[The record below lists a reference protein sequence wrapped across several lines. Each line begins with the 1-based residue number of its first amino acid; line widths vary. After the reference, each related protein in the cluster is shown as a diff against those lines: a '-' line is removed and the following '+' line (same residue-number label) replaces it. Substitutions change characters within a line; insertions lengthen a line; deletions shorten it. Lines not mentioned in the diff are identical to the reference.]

1 MTNKVETKLQ
11 DEKDTKR
18 NLHKVEDDEEYDYIT
33 IPPDGGYGWVVL
45 LACFMINLIV
55 DGFLY
60 AFGAISETL
69 RKHFD
74 CHEWEVTLVSSLACG
89 FYLLS
94 APIASALCNK
104 YGCRK
109 VGIIGSVIGALAVA
123 ASVLAP
129 NIYIMWLLFGVIG
142 GIGMGLVYLPS
153 IIMVGYYFEEK
164 RAIATGIV
172 TAGTGIGSIIFGPMS
187 RILFDIFGWKTGVLI
202 LSAILLCC
210 VICCIFMRPLQPI
223 QKRRVLPSSDLVDDN
238 VFNGTTS
245 SPLINETK
253 PIRTGNI
260 PTSIQT
266 PDSNF
271 SEVTIEQKIKK
282 RSRTDSAISTKSR
295 QSIKAEDAVRPLYKE
310 DVLYQ
315 GDTNDLPE
323 YTSQPDIATYIQQ
336 TTKVPETVEKTK
348 MKAFWDIFLSMADF
362 NLLTDKKMLIIC
374 LANVCSMIGFYSP
387 YLFIPKLAELERS
400 IPEASAVF
408 LLSIIGFSNTAAR
421 FASGWITKIP
431 HMTPLLVNNIG
442 LTIAGIASLLVP
454 LCQTHIHLIIYCIIW
469 GGFIAFH
476 VSLSPVIVCQ
486 TVGLE
491 RYSNA
496 LGLTLMFRGITA
508 LSAPPIMGA
517 IRDATN
523 SFDIAFIIGG
533 ISFIV
538 SALMHFF
545 LMWVNRREEEQL
557 NKTKKIN
564 NIQIKSGALDV

>member
-1 MTNKVETKLQ
+1 MTNKVESKLR
-11 DEKDTKR
+11 DEKDAKR
-18 NLHKVEDDEEYDYIT
+18 NLCKPQDNEEYDYIT

-45 LACFMINLIV
+45 IACFMINLIV

-94 APIASALCNK
+94 APIASALSNK

-109 VGIIGSVIGALAVA
+109 IGIIGSVIAALAVA
-123 ASVLAP
+123 ASTRAP
-129 NIYIMWLLFGVIG
+129 NIYIMWLLFGCIG

-223 QKRRVLPSSDLVDDN
+223 QKRRVLPSSD
-238 VFNGTTS
+238 F
-245 SPLINETK
+245 
-253 PIRTGNI
+253 
-260 PTSIQT
+260 
-266 PDSNF
+266 
-271 SEVTIEQKIKK
+271 
-282 RSRTDSAISTKSR
+282 
-295 QSIKAEDAVRPLYKE
+295 LYKE

-315 GDTNDLPE
+315 GDTKDLPE
-323 YTSQPDIATYIQQ
+323 YTSQPDIPTYIQQ

-362 NLLTDKKMLIIC
+362 NILTDKKMLIIC

-400 IPEASAVF
+400 IPKASAVF
-408 LLSIIGFSNTAAR
+408 LLSIIGFSNTAGR
-421 FASGWITKIP
+421 FASGYITKIP
-431 HMTPLLVNNIG
+431 YMSPLLVNNIG
-442 LTIAGIASLLVP
+442 LIVAGIATLLVP
-454 LCQTHIHLIIYCIIW
+454 LCQTHIHLIFYCIIW

-476 VSLSPVIVCQ
+476 VSLSLIIVCQ

-533 ISFIV
+533 ISFII
-538 SALMHFF
+538 SALMYFY
-545 LMWVNRREEEQL
+545 LMWIIRREEEQL
-557 NKTKKIN
+557 NRTKKIN
-564 NIQIKSGALDV
+564 NIQRTPASLDI